1 MNEPVIFTMS
11 RQFGT
16 NGREIGRQLAKHL
29 GIAYYDKEI
38 MHDIANQMQMDASF
52 FEEDNRNDDGFFSI
66 SNRNFALANM
76 TEISLNSQLFEK
88 SSELIKDIA
97 TKESA
102 IIVGRCSDYILR
114 EQSNVIRVFFYSDIE
129 TRIQVAIQNHGIKAK
144 KLVNMLRCKIKKGR
158 DFMNSIPNKLGVI
171 LLTTI

>member
-52 FEEDNRNDDGFFSI
+52 F
-66 SNRNFALANM
+66 
-76 TEISLNSQLFEK
+76 
-88 SSELIKDIA
+88 
-97 TKESA
+97 
-102 IIVGRCSDYILR
+102 
-114 EQSNVIRVFFYSDIE
+114 
-129 TRIQVAIQNHGIKAK
+129 
-144 KLVNMLRCKIKKGR
+144 
-158 DFMNSIPNKLGVI
+158 
-171 LLTTI
+171 

>member
-52 FEEDNRNDDGFFSI
+52 LKKTIEMTMVSFLFPIGI
-66 SNRNFALANM
+66 SR
-76 TEISLNSQLFEK
+76 
-88 SSELIKDIA
+88 
-97 TKESA
+97 
-102 IIVGRCSDYILR
+102 
-114 EQSNVIRVFFYSDIE
+114 
-129 TRIQVAIQNHGIKAK
+129 
-144 KLVNMLRCKIKKGR
+144 
-158 DFMNSIPNKLGVI
+158 
-171 LLTTI
+171 

>member
-52 FEEDNRNDDGFFSI
+52 FLKKTIEMTMVSFLFPIGI
-66 SNRNFALANM
+66 SR
-76 TEISLNSQLFEK
+76 
-88 SSELIKDIA
+88 
-97 TKESA
+97 
-102 IIVGRCSDYILR
+102 
-114 EQSNVIRVFFYSDIE
+114 
-129 TRIQVAIQNHGIKAK
+129 
-144 KLVNMLRCKIKKGR
+144 
-158 DFMNSIPNKLGVI
+158 
-171 LLTTI
+171 

>member
-38 MHDIANQMQMDASF
+38 MHDIASQMQMDASF

-76 TEISLNSQLFEK
+76 T
-88 SSELIKDIA
+88 
-97 TKESA
+97 
-102 IIVGRCSDYILR
+102 
-114 EQSNVIRVFFYSDIE
+114 
-129 TRIQVAIQNHGIKAK
+129 
-144 KLVNMLRCKIKKGR
+144 
-158 DFMNSIPNKLGVI
+158 
-171 LLTTI
+171 